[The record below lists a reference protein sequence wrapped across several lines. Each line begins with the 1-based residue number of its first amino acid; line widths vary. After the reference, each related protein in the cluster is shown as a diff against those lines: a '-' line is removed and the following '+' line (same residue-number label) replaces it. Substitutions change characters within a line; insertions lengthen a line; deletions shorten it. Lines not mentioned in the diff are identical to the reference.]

1 MANTELR
8 EALNKVVVEGTLAE
22 IRSNEWKNENG
33 KGISIELDIE
43 TDEFSVHT
51 LKGMSSF
58 KTKEGKESKKAKAF
72 ETMINEYKSIAN
84 SSREE
89 ADKIRAE
96 GKLGLNEYFTNDEL
110 KSYPELTLNFA
121 RRQSKEEFDPKAEF
135 DVELFVKNVAQE
147 RANGEETERAV
158 LNGYIPLYGGKVI
171 PFSFVV
177 TEEGSEFVADNYEKN
192 STVNVYGEI
201 VNYKE
206 RTEKEKESAFGKPKV
221 EVKTKTK
228 REFLVTAG
236 LDPYD
241 EDSKKV
247 FNPEIIEKALN
258 EREIDLEQKQ
268 KQSNNTG
275 SSNNNNKKGGFGG
288 KPSTTNNKP
297 VTIADDDL
305 PF

>member
-22 IRSNEWKNENG
+22 IRSNEWGNK
-33 KGISIELDIE
+33 KGINIELDIE

-51 LKGMSSF
+51 LKGMSSYT
-58 KTKEGKESKKAKAF
+58 TKDGNESKKAKAF
-72 ETMINEYKSIAN
+72 KTMIDEYKSIAN

-96 GKLGLNEYFTNDEL
+96 GKLGLNEYFANDEL
-110 KSYPELTLNFA
+110 KSYPELSLNFA
-121 RRQSKEEFDPKAEF
+121 RRQSSDEFEPQATF
-135 DVELFVKNVAQE
+135 DVEMFVENVAQE
-147 RANGEETERAV
+147 RANGEETGRAV
-158 LNGYIPLYGGKVI
+158 LNGHIPLYGGKVI

-206 RTEKEKESAFGKPKV
+206 RTEKEKESAFGEPKV

-236 LDPYD
+236 QDPYEEENKD
-241 EDSKKV
+241 AY
-247 FNPEIIEKALN
+247 NPEIIEKALN
-258 EREIDLEQKQ
+258 EREIELDQK
-268 KQSNNTG
+268 KQEANSNGN
-275 SSNNNNKKGGFGG
+275 SKSNKKKGGFGG
-288 KPSTTNNKP
+288 GKPATSNNKP